1 MRSAST
7 GDAKLAKL
15 KELIETKV
23 NNPTTTKDDRPNRKV
38 LVFTAFADTA
48 DYLYGALHEWATAEL
63 NIHIGMVTGAGAN
76 KTTLGK
82 TNFIDILT
90 NFSPIAKNRAS
101 VDSMPQNEEIDLLI
115 GTDCI
120 SEGQNLQDCDYL
132 INYDIHWN
140 PVRIIQRF
148 GRIDRIGSVNNS
160 VHLVNFWP
168 TEDLNRYINLK
179 NRVEARMALV
189 DVTATQGDNLLDPDA
204 LHDVIEGDLR
214 YRDQQLL
221 KLKDE
226 VLDLEEF
233 TESVALNEF
242 TLDDFRMEL
251 IKYIESNRK
260 KLEDAPLGL
269 YAVVPPPGDSIMLP
283 GVIFCLQQKSKSEEN
298 EKLNPTQP
306 YFLVYVRED
315 GEVRF
320 SFAYPKQ
327 ILEMFRQ
334 LCAAKNRPYDEL
346 CALFDERTANGAE
359 MSKYDDLL
367 ESAVRSITQTY
378 TKRAFGNL
386 TSGRRGALP
395 LVTDQIS
402 GTTDFELVTW
412 LVIENPETPQEDA
425 P

>member
-1 MRSAST
+1 MR
-7 GDAKLAKL
+7 
-15 KELIETKV
+15 
-23 NNPTTTKDDRPNRKV
+23 
-38 LVFTAFADTA
+38 
-48 DYLYGALHEWATAEL
+48 
-63 NIHIGMVTGAGAN
+63 
-76 KTTLGK
+76 
-82 TNFIDILT
+82 
-90 NFSPIAKNRAS
+90 KNRGERQLNAS
-101 VDSMPQNEEIDLLI
+101 KGEEIDLLI

-160 VHLVNFWP
+160 VKLVNFWP
-168 TEDLNRYINLK
+168 TDDLNRYINLK

-189 DVTATQGDNLLDPDA
+189 DVTAAQGDNLLDPEA
-204 LHDVIEGDLR
+204 LRDVIAGDLR

-226 VLDLEEF
+226 VFDLEEF
-233 TESVALNEF
+233 TENVTLNDF

-260 KLEDAPLGL
+260 KLEDEPFGL
-269 YAVVPPPGDSIMLP
+269 YAVVPPPPNNSIIQP
-283 GVIFCLQQKSKSEEN
+283 GVIFCLRQKTKSEEN

-315 GEVRF
+315 GVVRF
-320 SFAYPKQ
+320 SFAQPKQ
-327 ILEMFRQ
+327 ILEMYRQ
-334 LCAAKNRPYDEL
+334 LCEAKNKPYDEL
-346 CALFDERTANGAE
+346 CALFDERTANGAD
-359 MSKYDDLL
+359 MSKYNRLL
-367 ESAVRSITQTY
+367 ERTVGSITQTY
-378 TKRAFGNL
+378 KKRAFTNL

-395 LVTDQIS
+395 LVTDQIT

-412 LVIENPETPQEDA
+412 LVIENPEIPQEAA